1 MEFRFGHCVLD
12 VERRELRR
20 SSRLISTEPQVF
32 DLLVYLIV
40 NRDRIVTRDDLLRA
54 VWGGRIVSESTLTSR
69 ISSARAAIG
78 DTGEDQHL
86 IRTLPRKGFRF
97 TGEVAGIGPVV
108 PLAALSST
116 HHAFDRGPRRALVH
130 VTPITAHGSTWQ
142 AHCFAG
148 GIGDEIIAALSR
160 SSLIDIHAVPVGGTG
175 ANAGSAPDYVLTGSV
190 RVAGDRLR
198 LVVRLASPDGRL
210 LWAERL
216 EGQLDETFDLQD
228 RMTLQIL
235 GAVLNRVQDAEIVR
249 ACRTRPDSVGAYELY
264 LQALGSIRLM
274 TPNHNDLALRLLS
287 RALEIDPNYG
297 PAAGLAAWAHT
308 LRVAMNW
315 AGDEAEEERQGLALG
330 RRAIASASSDASA
343 LAMGGYAVAALANE
357 IPEGW
362 AAIERALDL
371 EPNNH
376 AVLAHAGWVS
386 SYAGRRDLAIE
397 HLKRSV
403 TIGLNDSTVFR
414 AQTALAYAQI
424 LRGDFDAAATSATK
438 AIAGNPNY
446 TVAYRAQAVA
456 LAHSGRME
464 AARVSIARLSRLMPD
479 ISMRRLAETAVFRNS
494 GGLDSILRGLRAAG
508 VPR

>member
-1 MEFRFGHCVLD
+1 MEFRFGDCVLD
-12 VERRELRR
+12 AGRRELRR
-20 SSRLISTEPQVF
+20 SSGLVWTEPQVF

-69 ISSARAAIG
+69 MSSARAAIG

-86 IRTLPRKGFRF
+86 IRTFPRKGFRF
-97 TGEVAGIGPVV
+97 TGEVACIGAVL
-108 PLAALSST
+108 PLAARSST
-116 HHAFDRGPRRALVH
+116 HHAFDSSPRRALVH
-130 VTPITAHGSTWQ
+130 IVPITAHGSTWQ

-148 GIGDEIIAALSR
+148 GISEEIVTALSR
-160 SSLIDIHAVPVGGTG
+160 SSLIDINTVPGDGTE
-175 ANAGSAPDYVLTGSV
+175 ANSGNAPDYVLTGSV

-198 LVVRLASPDGRL
+198 LMARLASPGGRL

-216 EGQLDETFDLQD
+216 EGKLDETFDLQD
-228 RMTLQIL
+228 HMTLQIL

-249 ACRTRPDSVGAYELY
+249 ARRMRPESVGAYELY

-287 RALEIDPNYG
+287 RAFEIDPDYG
-297 PAAGLAAWAHT
+297 RAAGLAAWAHT

-315 AGDEAEEERQGLALG
+315 SDDEAEEERRGLALG
-330 RRAIASASSDASA
+330 RRAIVSASSDASA

-376 AVLAHAGWVS
+376 AVLAHAGWIS
-386 SYAGRRDLAIE
+386 SYAGQCNRAIE
-397 HLKRSV
+397 HLQRSV
-403 TIGLNDSTVFR
+403 SIGMNESTVFR
-414 AQTALAYAQI
+414 AQTALAYAQV
-424 LRGDFDAAATSATK
+424 LRGDFDAAVIAATK

-456 LAHSGRME
+456 LAHSGRVD
-464 AARVSIARLSRLMPD
+464 AARMSIARLSRLTPD
-479 ISMRRLAETAVFRNS
+479 ISTRRLAESAVFRNS
-494 GGLDSILRGLRAAG
+494 GGLDCILSGLRAAG